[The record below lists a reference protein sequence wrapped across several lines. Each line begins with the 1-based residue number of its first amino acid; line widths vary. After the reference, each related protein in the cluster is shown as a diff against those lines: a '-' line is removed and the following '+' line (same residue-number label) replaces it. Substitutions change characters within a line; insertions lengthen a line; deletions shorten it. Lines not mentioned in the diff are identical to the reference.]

1 MKRRDFLK
9 AAGFAAVSAMTPGC
23 MAQLGQGPSGNK
35 VKPNIVFILSDDM
48 GWGQLG
54 YQGGK
59 LIPTP
64 NIDALAKG
72 GVELNQFYVQPVC
85 TPTRS
90 AFLTGR
96 YPFKTGTVMRFTKS
110 DTAGMLLDERTM
122 AEALKEAG
130 YFTAMSGKWH
140 LGEWQKAHLPNQR
153 GFDYHYGHYSAAID
167 SFEHTR
173 SGVLDWH
180 RNGKAVEEEGYSTY
194 LLAAEVEK
202 LIAGHDTGKPF
213 FFYIPFNAVHG
224 PHQAPPEVIAKYKK
238 KLAVKPGDKKL
249 LRQAAQAAQL
259 ECMDIAVGRIVNA
272 INKKGIR
279 DNTLIMF
286 VNDNGGPE
294 RVGNYPLR
302 GHKGAYY
309 EGGMRV
315 PAVANWPGRIKA
327 GTVVN
332 EIMHISDLY
341 PTFINLAGGSLKQ
354 KLPIDGMDVWE
365 TIAKGKP
372 SPRDEIVHGLK
383 CIRVGDWKY
392 IDKDCRYYRWKAEV
406 SQLYNIKDDPY
417 EENNLIDKVP
427 GIAQRLRKRLEY
439 HATTIR
445 LAEIHRPIPNYPPTV
460 YGEEENKTYKKR
472 CKRTK
477 SG

>member
-1 MKRRDFLK
+1 MKRREFLK
-9 AAGFAAVSAMTPGC
+9 AAGFVAASVMTPGC
-23 MAQLGQGPSGNK
+23 MPELGQGLFNNK
-35 VKPNIVFILSDDM
+35 SKPNIVFILSDDM
-48 GWGQLG
+48 GWAQLG

-96 YPFKTGTVMRFTKS
+96 YPFKTGTVIRFTKNDS
-110 DTAGMLLDERTM
+110 AGMLLDERTM

-130 YFTAMSGKWH
+130 YFTAMLGKWH

-153 GFDYHYGHYSAAID
+153 GFDHHYGHYSAVID
-167 SFEHTR
+167 SFTHIR
-173 SGVLDWH
+173 QGVLDWH
-180 RNGKAVEEEGYSTY
+180 RNGMPVEEEGYSTY
-194 LLAAEVEK
+194 LLAAEAEK
-202 LIAGHDTGKPF
+202 LIAAHDISKPF
-213 FFYIPFNAVHG
+213 FFYVPFNAVHG
-224 PHQAPPEVIAKYKK
+224 PHMAPQEVVEKYEK
-238 KLAVKPGDKKL
+238 KLSATPEDKNL
-249 LRQAAQAAQL
+249 LKRAAQAGQL

-294 RVGNYPLR
+294 LVSNHPLR
-302 GHKGAYY
+302 GHKLAYY
-309 EGGMRV
+309 EGGIRV
-315 PAVANWPGRIKA
+315 AAVANWPGRIKP

-332 EIMHISDLY
+332 EMMHIIDLY
-341 PTFINLAGGSLKQ
+341 PTLINLAGGSLKQ
-354 KLPIDGMDVWE
+354 KLPIDGMDVWD

-372 SPRDEIVHGLK
+372 SPRYEIVHGLK

-392 IDKDCRYYRWKAEV
+392 IDKDCCYYRWKAKI

-417 EENNLIDKVP
+417 EKNNLVDKIP
-427 GIAQRLRKRLEY
+427 GIAQRLRKRLAY
-439 HATTIR
+439 HATQAR
-445 LAEIHRPIPNYPPTV
+445 LAELHKPIPGYPTAV
-460 YGEEENKTYKKR
+460 YGEEENEFYKKSR
-472 CKRTK
+472 KHSRTD
-477 SG
+477 